1 MDQEKHQTTFLLVFL
16 ILISALLLA
25 SPSPVTHAEPGLPPR
40 ETPTPTR
47 PPDEGD
53 DKDDKPAGA
62 HIVLEVQSAPAGL
75 WTVVQWQDSAGDWHD
90 IEGWQ
95 GTLDEG
101 DQKVWWLAADLFGKG
116 PFRWLVYQG
125 QGGKLLA
132 QSEPF
137 YLPFSAGEKVKV
149 EVSLVPSQPAH
160 RSTLISTLLS
170 PALDGSYIELHV
182 YPPQAGLWTIVQW
195 QDGLGDWHDIEGW
208 QGMLDEGHK
217 KVWWV
222 APKDFGTG
230 PFRWMV
236 YQGQRGKELAQSE
249 LFYLPS
255 SAGETVKIEASLVP
269 SQPKSISNSTLPSPS
284 PD

>member
-1 MDQEKHQTTFLLVFL
+1 MITKNHKATVCSTLIVSLICTLLIV
-16 ILISALLLA
+16 A
-25 SPSPVTHAEPGLPPR
+25 SFPSLTQAAPPALPPR
-40 ETPTPTR
+40 PPNLPPRPMTP
-47 PPDEGD
+47 PPLPPSPSKSG
-53 DKDDKPAGA
+53 AGSESPDGG
-62 HIVLEVQSAPAGL
+62 HIELRVQS
-75 WTVVQWQDSAGDWHD
+75 T
-90 IEGWQ
+90 
-95 GTLDEG
+95 
-101 DQKVWWLAADLFGKG
+101 
-116 PFRWLVYQG
+116 
-125 QGGKLLA
+125 
-132 QSEPF
+132 
-137 YLPFSAGEKVKV
+137 
-149 EVSLVPSQPAH
+149 
-160 RSTLISTLLS
+160 
-170 PALDGSYIELHV
+170 
-182 YPPQAGLWTIVQW
+182 QAGLWTIVQW

>member
-1 MDQEKHQTTFLLVFL
+1 MDHKKYQTTFLLAFF
-16 ILISALLLA
+16 IIISALLLA
-25 SPSPVTHAEPGLPPR
+25 WPSSPTHAQPGLPPR

-62 HIVLEVQSAPAGL
+62 HIVLQVQSAPMDA
-75 WTVVQWQDSAGDWHD
+75 WTVVQWQDSVGSWHD

-101 DQKVWWLAADLFGKG
+101 GQKVWWLAADLFGRG

-137 YLPFSAGEKVKV
+137 YLPTSAGEKVKI
-149 EVSLVPSQPAH
+149 EVSLGPYQPTQ
-160 RSTLISTLLS
+160 RSTSISTLLS
-170 PALDGSYIELHV
+170 PSLDGSYIELRV

-195 QDGLGDWHDIEGW
+195 QDSTGAWHDIEGW
-208 QGMLDEGHK
+208 SGTLDEGHK

-222 APKDFGTG
+222 APAIFGKG

-236 YQGQRGKELAQSE
+236 YQSQGGQLLAISDS
-249 LFYLPS
+249 FYLPD
-255 SAGETVKIEASLVP
+255 SAGEKVRVDMSL
-269 SQPKSISNSTLPSPS
+269 SQ
-284 PD
+284 